1 MLVLTKCLSF
11 PMSKIRISPSL
22 PHRRVTEENLVGT
35 GLDLALLLP
44 VLYAFNSNK
53 RNQFIGKLYVHTIP
67 NLTKRMK
74 QKYLVSVRTN

>member
-1 MLVLTKCLSF
+1 
-11 PMSKIRISPSL
+11 MSKIRISPSL
-22 PHRRVTEENLVGT
+22 PHCTVAEENLVGT